1 MKIVEQFIDILKRD
15 DIKQEIRKISTNII
29 SIVLYEIN
37 PYIYII
43 IMFGLLLFILNL
55 AILILLLRI
64 NIFYLK

>member
-1 MKIVEQFIDILKRD
+1 MKIVDQCLELLKRD
-15 DIKQEIRKISTNII
+15 DIKKEIRKLTNV
-29 SIVLYEIN
+29 VLYEIN

>member
-1 MKIVEQFIDILKRD
+1 MKNSTLVQQCLDILKRD
-15 DIKQEIRKISTNII
+15 DIKQESRKLS

-43 IMFGLLLFILNL
+43 IIVVLLLFILNL

-64 NIFYLK
+64 NILS